1 MKCPFCGYSESKVID
16 SRPADEGASIRRR
29 RECLSCAKRFT
40 TYETVESLPMVV
52 VKKDGSRQSFDRSK
66 VLGGMIRA
74 CEKRPVPLAELE
86 KIAAEIEQDLQ
97 NSMEREIRTELIG
110 EQVMNRLKKVDE
122 VAYVRF
128 ASVYRQFKD
137 IDSFMAELN
146 KLLNEY
152 ANRPSLLY
160 YAERLTKA
168 LGGAKIYL
176 KREDLNHTGAHK
188 INNVLG
194 QVLLAKKMGK
204 TRVIAETGAGQHG
217 VATATAAALMGMEC
231 EVFMGKEDTE
241 RQALNVYKM
250 RLLGAKVHAVET
262 GTATLKDAVSETMRE
277 WTNRIADTHYVLG
290 STMGPHPF
298 PTIVR
303 DFQAVISQEIIDQCM
318 QKEGRLP
325 DCVLACVGGGSN
337 AMGTFY
343 HFIEHPEVQLI
354 GCEAAGRGIDTFETA
369 ATINTGSL
377 GVFHGMK
384 SYFCQD
390 EYGQIAPV
398 YSISAGLD
406 YPGIGPE
413 HAWLHDT
420 GRAQYVPVT
429 DDEAVDAFEYLSRLE
444 GIIPAIESAHAVAYA
459 CKIAPKMNK
468 DQIMV
473 VTLSG
478 RGDKDCAAIARY
490 RGEDINE

>member
-1 MKCPFCGYSESKVID
+1 MSKG
-16 SRPADEGASIRRR
+16 RFGAHGGQYIP
-29 RECLSCAKRFT
+29 
-40 TYETVESLPMVV
+40 ETLMNAVT
-52 VKKDGSRQSFDRSK
+52 
-66 VLGGMIRA
+66 
-74 CEKRPVPLAELE
+74 ELE
-86 KIAAEIEQDLQ
+86 EAYDHYKNDLEFQ
-97 NSMEREIRTELIG
+97 EELT
-110 EQVMNRLKKVDE
+110 
-122 VAYVRF
+122 
-128 ASVYRQFKD
+128 
-137 IDSFMAELN
+137 
-146 KLLNEY
+146 KLLNDY
-152 ANRPSLLY
+152 AGRPSRLY
-160 YAERLTKA
+160 YAERMTKD

-231 EVFMGKEDTE
+231 EVFMGEEDTK

-250 RLLGAKVHAVET
+250 HLLGAKVHPVTT

-277 WTNRIADTHYVLG
+277 WTNRIDDTHYVLG
-290 STMGPHPF
+290 SVMGPHPF

-303 DFQAVISQEIIDQCM
+303 DFQAVISREI
-318 QKEGRLP
+318 KEQIMEAEGKLP
-325 DCVLACVGGGSN
+325 DAVLACVGGGSN
-337 AMGTFY
+337 AIGAFY
-343 HFIEHPEVQLI
+343 HFIEDEDVRLI
-354 GCEAAGRGIDTFETA
+354 GCEAAGRGIDTKETA
-369 ATINTGSL
+369 ATIATGRL
-377 GVFHGMK
+377 GIFHGMK

-413 HAWLHDT
+413 HADLYDRK
-420 GRAQYVPVT
+420 RAEYVAVT
-429 DDEAVDAFEYLSRLE
+429 DDEAVDAFEYLSRTE

-459 CKIAPKMNK
+459 MKLAKEMTK
-468 DQIMV
+468 DQCIV
-473 VTLSG
+473 INLSG

-490 RGEDINE
+490 RGEDLYE